1 MSIRVRRSRGEPSL
15 LVAEGDTNGPP
26 LLLLHGVTRAHADW
40 SNVLGRLGRSWRV
53 IAPDQRGH
61 GCSARASRYLVV
73 DYVAD
78 AVRIIRDEIGE
89 PVTILGHSLGAM
101 VAAGVAA
108 EAPDIVRAVV
118 LEDPPFHAMGRRIAG
133 TVWHTQFTAMRE
145 IARRG
150 GSVESLTAALAGILL
165 PRPGGGTVRLGELR
179 APEAI
184 RRSAEC
190 LATLDHDLLTP
201 VIEGRWLDGYD
212 PSAIARAIRCPVRL
226 LQADPAA
233 GGALADDACGAF
245 ADDAVDCTV
254 ERFAGIGHQIHQS
267 EPERVCEAVD
277 RVAAASATEE
287 TAR

>member
-1 MSIRVRRSRGEPSL
+1 MCIRVRQSHGAQSL
-15 LVAEGDTNGPP
+15 LLAEGDKNGPP

-53 IAPDQRGH
+53 IALDQRGH
-61 GCSARASRYLVV
+61 GLSARASRYLVV

-78 AVRIIRDEIGE
+78 AIRIIRDEIGE

-108 EAPDIVRAVV
+108 EAADIVQAVV

-133 TVWHTQFTAMRE
+133 TAWQTQFTAMRE

-150 GSVESLTAALAGILL
+150 GSVESLTVALAGIRL

-179 APEAI
+179 SPEAI
-184 RRSAEC
+184 RWSAEC
-190 LATLDHDLLTP
+190 LARLDPEVLTP

-212 PSAIARAIRCPVRL
+212 PVAIARAIRCPVRL

-245 ADDAVDCTV
+245 ADAAVECTV
-254 ERFAGIGHQIHQS
+254 ERFSGIGHQIHHS
-267 EPERVCEAVD
+267 EPERVCDAVD
-277 RVAAASATEE
+277 RVVAASATEE